1 MRVLK
6 VAVSIALL
14 WGLSTVNADERKV
27 LTIKGTVLA
36 SIPCVINAD
45 QPIDAAFG
53 DVQTAFIDGVY
64 KTITLDYTL
73 DCKRAGT
80 NQLRLQIKGSIA
92 GFDPQLL
99 LVPGRPGLGI
109 ALKKDNARLGV
120 NTWSDF
126 DSGKVPL
133 LQAVLVKQPGS
144 DIESGAFKASATL
157 VVDYR

>member
-1 MRVLK
+1 MGALK
-6 VAVSIALL
+6 TAIAVALL
-14 WGLSTVNADERKV
+14 WSVSTVNADERKV
-27 LTIKGTVLA
+27 LTIKGTIFA

-53 DVQTAFIDGVY
+53 DVQVAAIDGVY

-80 NQLRLQIKGSIA
+80 NQLRLQIKGSDA

-109 ALKKDNARLGV
+109 ALKKDNVRLGV

-126 DSGKVPL
+126 DPSRVPL

-144 DIESGAFKASATL
+144 DIGSGAFKASATL
-157 VVDYR
+157 VVEYR